1 MSFSVLGKVGYFLV
15 YFLMYACF
23 MSVIYAMLGLTLD
36 KDDDHPDDGAEYQQ
50 LHRLMKLFLF
60 SYRNAVGDV
69 ALPDTT
75 YWMQFKDRKDIEE
88 GKEGWPLTMAIII
101 WLFWLVNNI
110 FMVIILLNFLISIVS
125 KKHDEALQTE
135 EETLYSQIS
144 ELNYELQ
151 VFKSNNEKD
160 LFIIAANFEEND
172 DDNAEENTA
181 IEDLEKKL
189 TKKVG
194 ECDTKISVV
203 STKISNVESE
213 LASIKKL
220 LLDHF
225 EKPKDNRRSSILP
238 RIHDLPVEQ
247 LNEYVSPNRTKS
259 ELKGKPFSEAI
270 ENDIEFIKE
279 E

>member
-1 MSFSVLGKVGYFLV
+1 
-15 YFLMYACF
+15 
-23 MSVIYAMLGLTLD
+23 
-36 KDDDHPDDGAEYQQ
+36 
-50 LHRLMKLFLF
+50 
-60 SYRNAVGDV
+60 
-69 ALPDTT
+69 
-75 YWMQFKDRKDIEE
+75 
-88 GKEGWPLTMAIII
+88 MAIII

-225 EKPKDNRRSSILP
+225 EKPKEVRASSILP
-238 RIHDLPVEQ
+238 PVEQ
-247 LNEYVSPNRTKS
+247 SKEYVSPFRTKS
-259 ELKGKPFSEAI
+259 ELKGRPGSDAI